1 MDVTSLLMFTT
12 IVPRLRVGIR
22 HYHAAWE
29 RESEPNLNPP
39 DITEPLCS
47 AEQFSTR
54 QQKRNKTWHSCPEK
68 WHIGAPWY
76 A

>member
-1 MDVTSLLMFTT
+1 
-12 IVPRLRVGIR
+12 
-22 HYHAAWE
+22 
-29 RESEPNLNPP
+29 EPNLNPP
-39 DITEPLCS
+39 DITEPLCN
-47 AEQFSTR
+47 AEHFSTR